1 MLLPLPVSSSGPIT
15 APAGSEGSFA
25 AKVLVAVRTHG
36 VLAAD

>member
-15 APAGSEGSFA
+15 APAGSEGLFVV
-25 AKVLVAVRTHG
+25 KVLVAVRMHN